1 MIRASVIV
9 FPGSNCDRDVKVAT
23 EAVGAKVNMVW
34 HGESEVPASDF
45 LVLPGGFSY
54 GDYLRCGAMAVHS
67 PIMRD
72 VIAKAKAGMPVIGI
86 CNGFQILL
94 ETGLL
99 PGALMR
105 NASLLFICRDVH
117 VRCDN
122 HETFFTG
129 CYREGE
135 VARIPIAHHDGNYFA
150 DEETLDR
157 LEGEN
162 LVAFRYCDADGEVS
176 EAANPN
182 GSQRN
187 IAGITDPTGRIV
199 GLMPHPERLFEK
211 PLGGTDGRRVFESA
225 LVAAMDAAA

>member
-72 VIAKAKAGMPVIGI
+72 VIAKAKAGMPLIGI

-117 VRCDN
+117 VRCEN

-129 CYREGE
+129 CYREEE

-150 DEETLDR
+150 DEDTLDR

-162 LVAFRYCDADGEVS
+162 LVAFRYCDADGDVS
-176 EAANPN
+176 AAANPN

-187 IAGITDPTGRIV
+187 IAGITDPTGRIL
-199 GLMPHPERLFEK
+199 GLMPHPERLFETA
-211 PLGGTDGRRVFESA
+211 LGGTDGRRVFESA
-225 LVAAMDAAA
+225 LVAAMEAAA